1 MIARLDDASDWLS
14 PILVKEVRQI
24 VRGREFAYSFH
35 GSLLI
40 ALVVAAFGAADAV
53 DGEGTTGW
61 WVFTILTVGLAI
73 LGMVV
78 VPIGA
83 FSALR
88 NERLEQTIDL
98 ITVTRLTPRQVIIG
112 KLSAQ
117 AVKLATLFAGMAPF
131 VATSFLLGG
140 VDFLTIIV
148 SLTLVFLASLWAC
161 AVALFLS
168 SLAKTR
174 AMSGMLLI
182 GFGVLLLLWLGGSRI
197 LFMIVMALSGGR
209 PGSFALGGG
218 FFIGGGGIGTSDA
231 WWLLGSVTIFGLASL
246 MNLVLLAENRLSSPV
261 EDKATALRIGFFTQ
275 FAVMTG
281 ALIAV
286 WKFAPGSP
294 KVAEPLVTLGGMHL
308 AIVAT
313 FAVTEDFFVS
323 RRVLLQMYRRRW
335 WQWFDVVLRPGG
347 GRGTLY
353 VLAQMVLLVLLTWWV
368 DAMQLSLVVALCGYI
383 CFMTGVPTLLHRI
396 FRPRISSFRLRVAI
410 LLMLAAALILPDVV
424 YFVVWRPDF
433 FDLGFSTRHLMN
445 PFRTLVNW
453 NLIEARQ
460 WWTVPALLGSLG
472 LTSYLLLVWMG
483 VRASGQQTREQ
494 RAPAAV
500 DAGSVVAY

>member
-1 MIARLDDASDWLS
+1 VIARLDDASDRLS

-61 WVFTILTVGLAI
+61 WVFTILTVGLGI

-98 ITVTRLTPRQVIIG
+98 ITVTRMTPRQVIIG
-112 KLSAQ
+112 KLLAQ

-140 VDFLTIIV
+140 VDFVTIIV
-148 SLTLVFLASLWAC
+148 ALTLVFLASLWAC

-182 GFGVLLLLWLGGSRI
+182 GFGLLLLGWLGGGQ
-197 LFMIVMALSGGR
+197 LVFMIAMAVSGGR
-209 PGSFALGGG
+209 SGRGPFGVGL
-218 FFIGGGGIGTSDA
+218 GIGSIGASEA
-231 WWLLGSVTIFGLASL
+231 WWFLGSVTIFGLASL

-275 FAVMTG
+275 LAVMAG
-281 ALIAV
+281 AFIAV
-286 WKFAPGSP
+286 WKFGTGTPS
-294 KVAEPLVTLGGMHL
+294 VAEPLVTLCGIHL
-308 AIVAT
+308 AAVAT
-313 FAVTEDFFVS
+313 FVVTEDLFVS
-323 RRVLLQMYRRRW
+323 RRVLLQMSRHRW
-335 WQWFDVVLRPGG
+335 WRWFDVVLRPGG
-347 GRGTLY
+347 GRGALY
-353 VLAQMVLLVLLTWWV
+353 ILMQMVLLFLLIAWV
-368 DAMQLSLVVALCGYI
+368 DATQRSLVVAMCGYI
-383 CFMTGVPTLLHRI
+383 CFMTGVPTLVHRI

-410 LLMLAAALILPDVV
+410 LLMLSASLILPDVL
-424 YFVVWRPDF
+424 YFALWRPDIF
-433 FDLGFSTRHLMN
+433 ELGYSTRHLVN

-453 NLIEARQ
+453 NVIESRQ
-460 WWTVPALLGSLG
+460 WWTVPALLGSMG
-472 LTSYLLLVWMG
+472 LTSYLVLVWMG
-483 VRASGQQTREQ
+483 VRASSEQTRSQ
-494 RAPAAV
+494 RAPAAA